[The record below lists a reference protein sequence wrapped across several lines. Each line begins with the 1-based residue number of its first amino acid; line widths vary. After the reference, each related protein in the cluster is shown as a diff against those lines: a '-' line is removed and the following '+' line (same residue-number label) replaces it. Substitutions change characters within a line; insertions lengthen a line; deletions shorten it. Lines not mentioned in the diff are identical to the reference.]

1 MLKKWNIQTSKS
13 AWSPDISNLFHEQCC
28 LGSGQKIEHVPKS
41 TQIVKEEFK
50 DPTKNNHTDVP
61 RLKVRF
67 ESRDSHSNNIINT
80 SPRPTVAVINEKP
93 LACRTQSNYSKC
105 LNLSK
110 KNKLEK
116 TYAKIKSLP
125 RPLLNSQIG
134 PKPENSVS
142 KHLEEGALEKLKAQN
157 NSLRRQLYFQ
167 MNKYTQTMDKYEQRI

>member
-1 MLKKWNIQTSKS
+1 MPQKALRQLKKNLKIQ
-13 AWSPDISNLFHEQCC
+13 L
-28 LGSGQKIEHVPKS
+28 
-41 TQIVKEEFK
+41 
-50 DPTKNNHTDVP
+50 KNNHTDAP

-125 RPLLNSQIG
+125 RPLLNSQISS
-134 PKPENSVS
+134 KFENSVS

>member
-13 AWSPDISNLFHEQCC
+13 AWSPNINNLFHEQCC
-28 LGSGQKIEHVPKS
+28 LRSEQKIEHVPKS
-41 TQIVKEEFK
+41 TRIVKEESKIQLK
-50 DPTKNNHTDVP
+50 DNLTDVP
-61 RLKVRF
+61 RLKVSF
-67 ESRDSHSNNIINT
+67 ESRDSNNIINT
-80 SPRPTVAVINEKP
+80 SPRPTVAVKNGIP
-93 LACRTQSNYSKC
+93 LSCRTQSNYSKC

-134 PKPENSVS
+134 PKSENLVS